1 MAEPKMALAR
11 LPPLGP
17 RGVQADKGRLESF
30 TGQPYRLNGNVHP
43 LPPPKALRPEV
54 DTWPA
59 HASGL
64 ALSSSAAMLSKNKSL
79 VIMSDEDQGKVS
91 MIPKP
96 RFLEQLENFL
106 KKELRALGVSEV
118 TPSDL
123 RLQAHRGF

>member
-1 MAEPKMALAR
+1 M
-11 LPPLGP
+11 
-17 RGVQADKGRLESF
+17 D
-30 TGQPYRLNGNVHP
+30 T
-43 LPPPKALRPEV
+43 KAGEV

-79 VIMSDEDQGKVS
+79 VIMNDDDGGKAPL
-91 MIPKP
+91 IPKP

-106 KKELRALGVSEV
+106 RKELRALGVSEV

-123 RLQAHRGF
+123 RLQVCSVLWKAWFVCVCV

>member
-1 MAEPKMALAR
+1 M
-11 LPPLGP
+11 
-17 RGVQADKGRLESF
+17 D
-30 TGQPYRLNGNVHP
+30 T
-43 LPPPKALRPEV
+43 KAGEV

-79 VIMSDEDQGKVS
+79 VILKEEEGGKAPI
-91 MIPKP
+91 IPKP

-106 KKELRALGVSEV
+106 RKELHALGVTEV

-123 RLQAHRGF
+123 RLQVCSISERVYVCVCVCVLVCVCVCVC